1 MAITVTAKD
10 VMDNKVYYVDEQQ
23 TAMAALIVMT
33 EKNVWSIVVTKAGL
47 PIGVV
52 TERDILRRV
61 IVKGFDI
68 NKVKVGD
75 ICSSPLLTI
84 NKEASAGEVLGTMA
98 EKEVRRLYIIE
109 DGKIIGRVT
118 QTEMFKSML
127 NVLKTIASLPH
138 RF

>member
-10 VMDNKVYYVDEQQ
+10 VMDNKVFYVDEQQ
-23 TAMAALIVMT
+23 TAMDALRLMT

-68 NKVKVGD
+68 NKTKVGS

-84 NKEASAGEVLGTMA
+84 SKDASAGEVLGTMA

-109 DGKIIGRVT
+109 EGKIIGRVT